1 MKELLT
7 KLIFHEEGIMCIQI
21 IICHSRV
28 IQSAITLLV
37 RFQRWKKALLLD
49 ALGKI
54 NLSQTLKGK

>member
-7 KLIFHEEGIMCIQI
+7 KLIFHKEVIMCIHI

-28 IQSAITLLV
+28 IQSAITPLV